1 MRAEDPRVIL
11 VANDTLKVHPVPV
24 ILWGNGYV
32 AFIQR
37 TPWQLGVVPFVIHTT
52 FQRFGREGKRGR
64 LRCAQGAAWGGS
76 GTRWQRL
83 MAGALPPPL
92 PARPCREFGL
102 WQMDPP
108 EYYAGHFLTYR
119 NNVREV
125 VEQVKHERY
134 NGSMPFFLQN
144 WVGAAYQLATLRCG
158 GERRACRVHTAMT
171 ARAP

>member
-1 MRAEDPRVIL
+1 MCEAWEGGGGGACQFSSNARARPDAARP
-11 VANDTLKVHPVPV
+11 HP
-24 ILWGNGYV
+24 L
-32 AFIQR
+32 
-37 TPWQLGVVPFVIHTT
+37 
-52 FQRFGREGKRGR
+52 
-64 LRCAQGAAWGGS
+64 
-76 GTRWQRL
+76 
-83 MAGALPPPL
+83 PPL

-158 GERRACRVHTAMT
+158 GEKRACRVHTAMT